1 MTLTDALAEQL
12 AWQRN
17 RDEANEQDRQI
28 AVGKV
33 QQWNERRAA
42 AGLRPLREDYDPVI
56 TGCIVIS
63 DDSDSADDESAEDQ
77 GDQE

>member
-17 RDEANEQDRQI
+17 RDEANEQDHQR

-42 AGLRPLREDYDPVI
+42 VGLQPLREDYDPVF
-56 TGCIVIS
+56 TGCIVV
-63 DDSDSADDESAEDQ
+63 DDVNDSSNDEGGDD
-77 GDQE
+77 